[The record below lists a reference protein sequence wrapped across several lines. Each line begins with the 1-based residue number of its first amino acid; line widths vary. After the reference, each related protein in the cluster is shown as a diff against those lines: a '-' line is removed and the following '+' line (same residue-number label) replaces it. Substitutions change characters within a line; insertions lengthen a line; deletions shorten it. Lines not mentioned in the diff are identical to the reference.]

1 MSTPNPLPVSGSPAV
16 SADSSAGALRCVFLL
31 TSGEALVAGR
41 ELECQG
47 YAVEGYPC
55 TQDISSLRDCV
66 PVKELDFFMPRWRD
80 LNTPYVRSLRSSYAR
95 MLMDPRWEGDDF
107 IIFGE
112 SDAAPV
118 TEAAVLR
125 KALEREMAAHPETDV
140 FRLHHHVALAA
151 GEKPGRPEQ
160 FLFSPYQTASRT
172 KASLYV
178 WGMHALVIPAASR
191 AKVAKVFLDN
201 MLPIDNAMEMAASRG
216 ELKVRVADY
225 NHFYQQHRLY
235 PDVRTVSRA
244 WRKER
249 PEAAPVA
256 PAKAADAAGA
266 AVTEECAREESG
278 KALPALPALPV
289 LSGVRRGV
297 CTLARKE
304 DSPEGLRVW
313 ITEQL
318 KAGASVVAVFVPEGG
333 MPGGAEAG
341 NGQTEGGQTEGEMR
355 VYLDGVAQKYG
366 KERVWVCPWRL
377 LPLRGRDLAAMLE
390 DRMRRED
397 EGLEE
402 CVFLERG

>member
-1 MSTPNPLPVSGSPAV
+1 MNTPNSLPVSGSPAV

-31 TSGEALVAGR
+31 TSGEALVAER

-55 TQDISSLRDCV
+55 TQDVSPLRDCV
-66 PVKELDFFMPRWRD
+66 PVKELDFFMPGWRD
-80 LNTPYVRSLRSSYAR
+80 FNTPYVRSLRSSYAR

-112 SDAAPV
+112 SDAGPV

-125 KALEREMAAHPETDV
+125 KALEREMVEHPETDV

-172 KASLYV
+172 KAALYV

-201 MLPIDNAMEMAASRG
+201 LLPIDNAMEMAASRG

-225 NHFYQQHRLY
+225 NHFYQQHCLH
-235 PDVRTVSRA
+235 PDGRTVSCA

-256 PAKAADAAGA
+256 PQKAAGA

-278 KALPALPALPV
+278 KALPALPV
-289 LSGVRRGV
+289 WSGVRRGV
-297 CTLARKE
+297 CTLARQE
-304 DSPEGLRVW
+304 DSPEGLRDW
-313 ITEQL
+313 ITGQL
-318 KAGASVVAVFVPEGG
+318 KAGAAVVAVFVPEGG
-333 MPGGAEAG
+333 MTRGAEAG
-341 NGQTEGGQTEGEMR
+341 SGQTEGEMR
-355 VYLDGVAQKYG
+355 AYLYDVAQRYG
-366 KERVWVCPWRL
+366 RERVWRP

-390 DRMRRED
+390 DRMKRED

>member
-1 MSTPNPLPVSGSPAV
+1 MSTSNSLPVSGSPAV

-55 TQDISSLRDCV
+55 TQDVSTLRDCV

-112 SDAAPV
+112 SDATPV

-125 KALEREMAAHPETDV
+125 KALEREMEEHPETDV
-140 FRLHHHVALAA
+140 FRLHHHVTLAA

-201 MLPIDNAMEMAASRG
+201 MLPIDNALEMAASRG
-216 ELKVRVADY
+216 ELKVRVADH

-235 PDVRTVSRA
+235 PDVRTVSCA

-249 PEAAPVA
+249 TETAPVA
-256 PAKAADAAGA
+256 PQEAAGA
-266 AVTEECAREESG
+266 AVTEECAGVESG
-278 KALPALPALPV
+278 KALPPLPI

-297 CTLARKE
+297 CTLARQE
-304 DSPEGLRVW
+304 DSPEGLRDW
-313 ITEQL
+313 ITGQL
-318 KAGASVVAVFVPEGG
+318 KAGAAVVAVFVPEGG
-333 MPGGAEAG
+333 MPGGAEAVS
-341 NGQTEGGQTEGEMR
+341 GQPEGEMR
-355 VYLDGVAQKYG
+355 VYLDDVAQRYG
-366 KERVWVCPWRL
+366 RERVWIRLWRP

-390 DRMRRED
+390 DWMKRED

>member
-1 MSTPNPLPVSGSPAV
+1 MNMPNSLPVSGSPAV

-31 TSGEALVAGR
+31 TSGEALVAER

-55 TQDISSLRDCV
+55 TQDVSTLRDCV

-80 LNTPYVRSLRSSYAR
+80 LNTPYVRSLRCSYAR

-112 SDAAPV
+112 SDAAAV

-125 KALEREMAAHPETDV
+125 KALEREMEEHPETDV
-140 FRLHHHVALAA
+140 FRLHHHVTLAA

-201 MLPIDNAMEMAASRG
+201 MLPIDNALEMASSRG
-216 ELKVRVADY
+216 ELNVRVADH

-235 PDVRTVSRA
+235 PDDRTVSCA

-249 PEAAPVA
+249 PETAPVA
-256 PAKAADAAGA
+256 PGAPQKAAEAAEA
-266 AVTEECAREESG
+266 AVTEECGGGKCE
-278 KALPALPALPV
+278 KALPPLPV

-297 CTLARKE
+297 CTLARQG

-313 ITEQL
+313 ITNQL

-333 MPGGAEAG
+333 TPGGTEAG
-341 NGQTEGGQTEGEMR
+341 SEQTEGEMR
-355 VYLDGVAQKYG
+355 VYLDDVAQKYG
-366 KERVWVCPWRL
+366 RERVWVRLWRPL
-377 LPLRGRDLAAMLE
+377 SLRGRDLAAMLE
-390 DRMRRED
+390 DRMKRED